1 MQLSK
6 ICVIASCNCST
17 CNQQPEP
24 CPCPPH
30 TKTGFCAS
38 EDRIL
43 RVLSYIHDNPGGDLS
58 LDRLADEAAMS
69 RFHWHRVFR
78 AMTGETCAQ
87 AVRRIRLHQ
96 AAILLVQSDTPLA
109 DVAVRC
115 GYPNP
120 ASFARAFDA
129 SYGSRP
135 GAFRKAMRLLAPRPE
150 TGPETGDNAMYET
163 AIRQEPSRR
172 LITMPHKGAYHLI
185 GKAFETFFAL
195 CQSRALWPQVGKI
208 FSVYLDNPEVTPEA
222 DLRSLVGGEWHGQ
235 DIPEGMGEQV
245 LDGGKTAVL
254 TYKGPYSGIEGGYKV
269 LYGTW
274 LPASGEE
281 PGDALC
287 YEIYLNSPSD
297 TAPEDLLTEICL
309 PLK

>member
-1 MQLSK
+1 MP
-6 ICVIASCNCST
+6 AT
-17 CNQQPEP
+17 Y
-24 CPCPPH
+24 
-30 TKTGFCAS
+30 

-87 AVRRIRLHQ
+87 AVRRIRLHR
-96 AAILLVQSDTPLA
+96 AAILLVQSDTPLEH
-109 DVAVRC
+109 VAAQC

-129 SYGSRP
+129 AYGSRP
-135 GAFRKAMRLLAPRPE
+135 GTFRKAGRLLAPNPD
-150 TGPETGDNAMYET
+150 TGPETGDNEMYET
-163 AIRQEPSRR
+163 TIRNEPRRR
-172 LITMPHKGAYHLI
+172 LITLPHKGAYHLI

-195 CQSRALWPQVGKI
+195 CQSRELWPKVGGI

-235 DIPEGMGEQV
+235 DMPDGMAEQ
-245 LDGGKTAVL
+245 LLEGGKTAVL
-254 TYKGPYSGIEGGYKV
+254 TYKGPYSGIEAAYQV
-269 LYGTW
+269 LYGSW

-281 PGDALC
+281 PGDAPG
-287 YEIYLNSPSD
+287 YEIYLNSSRD
-297 TAPEDLLTEICL
+297 TAPEELLTEICL